1 MIISKR
7 CAMFEDI
14 FPQAKANIDCIMQEF
29 CIFTSGKANPE
40 TQRGEEDNEPSKR
53 QRCQTL
59 PGGWALWFFQFPLF
73 VFDQCHDT
81 VDCLHTDRC
90 CA

>member
-53 QRCQTL
+53 QRCQDTSW
-59 PGGWALWFFQFPLF
+59 GVGIV
-73 VFDQCHDT
+73 VFSVSFICF
-81 VDCLHTDRC
+81 
-90 CA
+90 